1 METRIAAYA
10 VVVDQG
16 RMLLAHWSEGEY
28 SGWTLPGGGLE
39 FGEHPEEAVVREV
52 REETGYDVAVDGLLG
67 IDSVVHPG
75 AAIGHPDRP
84 DRHALRVIYRAHV
97 VGGTLANEVDGST
110 DEAAW
115 FALDAVD
122 DLRRVPLVDV
132 ARRFA
137 GLPVRD

>member
-10 VVVDQG
+10 VVVDEG
-16 RMLLAHWSEGEY
+16 RMLLAHWSDVEQ

-39 FGEHPEEAVVREV
+39 FGEHPEQAAVREV
-52 REETGYDVAVDGLLG
+52 REETGYDVEVDALLG

-75 AAIGHPDRP
+75 GAVGNPDRP
-84 DRHALRVIYRAHV
+84 DRHALRVLYRAHV
-97 VGGTLANEVDGST
+97 VRGSLTNEVDGST

-115 FALDAVD
+115 FPLDAVD
-122 DLRRVPLVDV
+122 DLHRVALVDT
-132 ARRFA
+132 ARRLA